1 MVPLPKEIEQYLE
14 EMAANFKRGTTEML
28 LLALLKDGDQYAYEL
43 SKALKKK
50 SKGLFDIQGPTLYTA
65 LYRLQSHGFVSTRE
79 EQAGRRIR
87 VYYHLLPS
95 GEEYLRRVWAVYQSV
110 GAGVRSVMVETDLS
124 EQEEDAT

>member
-1 MVPLPKEIEQYLE
+1 MPKEIEQYLE

-79 EQAGRRIR
+79 EQAGRRCPLHPHPGFQPAE
-87 VYYHLLPS
+87 YSLPRLPQP
-95 GEEYLRRVWAVYQSV
+95 YKNKQ
-110 GAGVRSVMVETDLS
+110 
-124 EQEEDAT
+124 